1 MTARRNPVGF
11 SRLRRSSRGASA
23 PGGRGFVPGGLALA
37 LVFASSSALAAQ
49 DWPQPRRDA
58 QNLGS
63 IELDAPK
70 SPRPRPWS
78 YDGSG
83 RVWGYEPGM
92 VVWTSA
98 ALGVVEG
105 RAIVAVGSYD
115 HLVYVLDAATG
126 ELVWKVA
133 TGGPL
138 FGGPVLWNDVLFA
151 AASDR
156 LVYAFAA
163 ATGKSLWV
171 HSVEEYRPT
180 LGGARLSSPC
190 VGQAGGRD
198 AVFVGHWVW
207 DRSLGHG
214 LQRGGVSALDAR
226 EGKPLWP
233 RELGDNEITAPIFA
247 RLPSGG
253 RLFVGSSNGNLY
265 CLDADSGSVL
275 WQKTELDA
283 VRSPP
288 ALLPVSPPLVVTA
301 SKFGMVRGLDA
312 ETGAERWS
320 FKTGDRVTASPMAM
334 PDGRVVVG
342 SYDGRLYA
350 LDGETGKLAWSY
362 AARGGVYSSAAFV
375 PASPA
380 LVLASAWDHSL
391 HAVAASDGAHRFTT
405 YTGAPLWSVGGLDD
419 SNWASPS
426 AARIQGTWM
435 VFHGSYDGTLR
446 ALPLDERDLRAP
458 PIRSNL
464 WFWLSFPI
472 ALVPVAAVALLLTRH
487 NRRRRG

>member
-1 MTARRNPVGF
+1 VSAGLAIAVVLLAG
-11 SRLRRSSRGASA
+11 LEASA
-23 PGGRGFVPGGLALA
+23 P
-37 LVFASSSALAAQ
+37 
-49 DWPQPRRDA
+49 DWPQLRRDA
-58 QNLGS
+58 QNTGS

-78 YDGSG
+78 FDGSG

-105 RAIVAVGSYD
+105 KAIVAVGSYD
-115 HLVYVLDAATG
+115 RLVYVLDASTG

-133 TGGPL
+133 TGGPISSA
-138 FGGPVLWNDVLFA
+138 PVLWNDGASSVLFA
-151 AASDR
+151 ASSDR

-198 AVFVGHWVW
+198 ALFVGHWVW
-207 DRSLGHG
+207 DRSLGHT
-214 LQRGGVSALDAR
+214 LQRGGVTALDAR
-226 EGKPLWP
+226 DGKPLWT
-233 RELGDNEITAPIFA
+233 RELGDNEITSPLFA
-247 RLPSGG
+247 RLPSGS

-265 CLDADSGSVL
+265 CLDADSGSLL

-288 ALLPVSPPLVVTA
+288 ALLSLTPPLVVTA
-301 SKFGMVRGLDA
+301 SKFGMVRGLNA
-312 ETGAERWS
+312 ETGAEVWS
-320 FKTGDRVTASPMAM
+320 FKTGDRVTGSPMAM
-334 PDGRVVVG
+334 PDGRVVIG

-350 LDGETGKLAWSY
+350 LDGSTGKLSWSY
-362 AARGGVYSSAAFV
+362 AARGGIYSSAAFV
-375 PASPA
+375 PSSPA
-380 LVLASAWDHSL
+380 LVLAAAWDHSL
-391 HAVAASDGAHRFTT
+391 HAVAAADGAHRFTT

-426 AARIQGTWM
+426 AARIQDTWM
-435 VFHGSYDGTLR
+435 VFLGSYDGTLR

-464 WFWLSFPI
+464 WFWVSFPI
-472 ALVPVAAVALLLTRH
+472 ALAPVAAVALLLTRR
-487 NRRRRG
+487 NRRRRP